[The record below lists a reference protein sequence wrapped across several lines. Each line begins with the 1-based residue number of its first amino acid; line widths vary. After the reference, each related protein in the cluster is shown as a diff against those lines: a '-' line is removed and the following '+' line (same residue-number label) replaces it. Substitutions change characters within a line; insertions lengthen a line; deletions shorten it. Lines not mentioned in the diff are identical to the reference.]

1 MWFCFKWYEWRLA
14 ENFLLLL
21 FSENDFIIMVENIDV
36 PSHDKKKFDDLI
48 QVGFQEKELLNMT
61 LSKAQWKP
69 SEELEIELRNVP
81 AMKGGEIFLAMV
93 FRNKTNCMNEENSV
107 IKCYDIIEKVIDI
120 FWNYSWQYQLALRPH
135 FTVKPAPLFNSYCF
149 VLLNKLFS
157 NNLQV

>member
-1 MWFCFKWYEWRLA
+1 MWICFKWYEWRLA

-21 FSENDFIIMVENIDV
+21 VSENDFIIMVENIDV

-81 AMKGGEIFLAMV
+81 AMKGGEIFLGMV

-107 IKCYDIIEKVIDI
+107 IRCYVIENVIDI
-120 FWNYSWQYQLALRPH
+120 FWN
-135 FTVKPAPLFNSYCF
+135 
-149 VLLNKLFS
+149 
-157 NNLQV
+157 